1 MKILKWVIIIFVTG
15 MTIFFLWPT
24 PAIIPQKMNYLAQ
37 IPTDK
42 LSRIVLVYNANAD
55 KISVLKDFF
64 IKEFT
69 PSDYPCNLCRITFGT
84 FTMKT
89 EWKQFLDSLPLKK
102 EFLHKDEFAKKYA
115 LSITDF
121 PAIFVGDENNLA
133 LLISRAEL
141 NKVHTLQALQ
151 QLVLQKLTY

>member
-1 MKILKWVIIIFVTG
+1 MMILKWVLIIFVTCLA
-15 MTIFFLWPT
+15 IFFLWPT
-24 PAIIPQKMNYLAQ
+24 PAIKPQKVDYVSK
-37 IPTDK
+37 IPVDK
-42 LSRIVLVYNANAD
+42 LSKIVLVYNADAD

-64 IKEFT
+64 IKEFV

-115 LSITDF
+115 LAIHAF
-121 PAIFVGDENNLA
+121 PAIFVGDENHLA
-133 LLISRAEL
+133 RLVSMEEL
-141 NKVHTLQALQ
+141 NAVHSLKALQ
-151 QLVLQKLTY
+151 QLVLQKLTN